1 MGICFLELYPHLT
14 PNEHPAKSLQLLSTP
29 IAELQKNPMLELT
42 DKTFLIG
49 EMRPLTQDI
58 SVFYFQPVAGIVIFR
73 KIENLWHL
81 GQYFSIFAFGKTR
94 LYSMVV
100 SFRQTNL
107 YLRETIVKFLVPDNK
122 RLKSPCRFMSY
133 INQKY
138 SDDSLMDIGSE
149 AHLKYA

>member
-1 MGICFLELYPHLT
+1 
-14 PNEHPAKSLQLLSTP
+14 
-29 IAELQKNPMLELT
+29 MLELT